1 MKSNRLDLTLLRN
14 HLDDNFLNN
23 ESWDVIDKKFDE
35 VKDLI
40 GDQQKQV
47 DSSIHQMKQGQD
59 SLIAAQ
65 CDVEMANKMGKYEKV
80 TEAFSQ
86 FFNQEEIGA
95 IIDRKADIE
104 LFRRL

>member
-1 MKSNRLDLTLLRN
+1 
-14 HLDDNFLNN
+14 
-23 ESWDVIDKKFDE
+23 
-35 VKDLI
+35 
-40 GDQQKQV
+40 
-47 DSSIHQMKQGQD
+47 MKQGQD

>member
-40 GDQQKQV
+40 GDQ
-47 DSSIHQMKQGQD
+47 
-59 SLIAAQ
+59 
-65 CDVEMANKMGKYEKV
+65 
-80 TEAFSQ
+80 
-86 FFNQEEIGA
+86 
-95 IIDRKADIE
+95 
-104 LFRRL
+104 